1 MNHYLSIWSLK
12 LINKTKGSFNI
23 FVIEFDIFCLL
34 FGMKI
39 KCYALYDGNK
49 EILSE
54 YANNSQRSFL
64 DYELKDALK
73 RSKKSGRI

>member
-1 MNHYLSIWSLK
+1 
-12 LINKTKGSFNI
+12 
-23 FVIEFDIFCLL
+23 
-34 FGMKI
+34 MKV

-54 YANNSQRSFL
+54 FANNSQRSFL

-73 RSKKSGRI
+73 RSKKSGRIEFEHTSNGVWYTKVS